1 MLLRFLAF
9 GLALVAAA
17 GAADE
22 AKRETLRREVQAMVE
37 ERLKAAGATRD
48 PWGRATA
55 ELGSWAFNN
64 YRFQRGDD
72 ARWAERDFDDTGW
85 KRIAPYELPSRDG
98 IYWVR
103 WKVTQRSERAAAWRD
118 GLLLKVV
125 ASYDLYWDGQLIGR
139 NGRVGATAE
148 EEWPG
153 VVDALFQVPRELL
166 GAGEHTVALRLSSF
180 HTGFPGP
187 TYGLNFAWGNF
198 RTMLVERSRTS
209 LLSVMAV
216 GASLV
221 GAGVFGLLWLL
232 AGRRRSLLIFSA
244 LLLTVAALQAL
255 QAWRWLF
262 EYRYDWH
269 HPRLVAI
276 TVLASAL
283 AVLLTAFVLEQF
295 ALRLHRWAAL
305 VLAVLLTHAWLSS
318 DIYNWVSLYACT
330 VGFST
335 ALALAVRAA
344 WRRRRGATAAC
355 AGLGLSMVALIT
367 APRDFLDHAFF
378 LSAGP
383 AMVGLTVAVV
393 LQLRDERREAEQAKL
408 TAARL
413 EIELLKKNIQPHFL
427 VNTLATL
434 IEVIEQDP
442 RAAVGLIEALA
453 GEFRILARVS
463 GEKLIPLEQ
472 EIELC
477 RAHLRVMSLRRGVQ
491 SALTVRGAAE
501 GLAVPPA
508 LLHTLVENGLTHLLP
523 RAGRQDFE
531 LAVER
536 RAAGTRLALLARGE
550 RQAGADTA
558 GGGGSGDAA
567 AGSGAGREGTG
578 LRYVKARLEESFP
591 AAWALAG
598 AAVPEGWETVIEV
611 RGPMAAAEAGAGAA
625 AAEAG
630 GGPGPVRREGAA
642 PA

>member
-22 AKRETLRREVQAMVE
+22 AKRETLRREVRAIVE
-37 ERLKAAGATRD
+37 ERARAAGITLD
-48 PWGRATA
+48 PWRRGAP
-55 ELGSWAFNN
+55 ELGAWAFNN
-64 YRFQRGDD
+64 YRFRRGDD
-72 ARWAERDFDDTGW
+72 ARWAERDFDDSEWT
-85 KRIAPYELPSRDG
+85 RITPYELPARDG
-98 IYWVR
+98 VYWVR
-103 WKVTQRSERAAAWRD
+103 WKVTQRSAAASAWRD

-139 NGRVGATAE
+139 NGRVGATAGAE
-148 EEWPG
+148 EPG
-153 VVDALFQVPRELL
+153 MVDALFQVPRELL

-187 TYGLNFAWGNF
+187 NYGLNFAWGNF

-232 AGRRRSLLIFSA
+232 AGRRRPLLIFSA
-244 LLLTVAALQAL
+244 LLVTVAALQAL

-262 EYRYDWH
+262 DYPYDWH
-269 HPRLVAI
+269 YPRLVAI
-276 TVLASAL
+276 TALASAL
-283 AVLLTAFVLEQF
+283 AVLLAAFVLEQF
-295 ALRLHRWAAL
+295 ALRLRGWTAL
-305 VLAVLLTHAWLSS
+305 VLAGLLTHAWFSS
-318 DIYNWVSLYACT
+318 PIYNWVSLYACT
-330 VGFST
+330 AGFAA
-335 ALALAVRAA
+335 ALALAVRAV
-344 WRRRRGATAAC
+344 WLRRRGAAAAG
-355 AGLGLSMVALIT
+355 AGLALSMVALIT

-477 RAHLRVMSLRRGVQ
+477 RAHLRVMSLRRGVR

-523 RAGRQDFE
+523 RSGRQDFE
-531 LAVER
+531 LTVER
-536 RAAGTRLALLARGE
+536 RATGTRLALLARGE
-550 RQAGADTA
+550 RQAEADTA
-558 GGGGSGDAA
+558 AAGGG
-567 AGSGAGREGTG
+567 GREGTG

-591 AAWALAG
+591 AAWTLAG

-611 RGPMAAAEAGAGAA
+611 RGPMAAAGGSAGASAAGAEGA
-625 AAEAG
+625 PRAL
-630 GGPGPVRREGAA
+630 PRKGAA

>member
-17 GAADE
+17 GAADAAKPE
-22 AKRETLRREVQAMVE
+22 APRREVGEIVE
-37 ERLKAAGATRD
+37 ERLKAAGITRD

-64 YRFQRGDD
+64 YRFRRGDD
-72 ARWAERDFDDTGW
+72 ARWAERDFDDSDW
-85 KRIAPYELPSRDG
+85 KRITPYELPSRDG
-98 IYWVR
+98 VYWVR
-103 WKVTQRSERAAAWRD
+103 WKVTQRGEGAATRRD

-139 NGRVGATAE
+139 NGRVGRTAE
-148 EEWPG
+148 DELPG

-180 HTGFPGP
+180 NTGFPGP
-187 TYGLNFAWGNF
+187 TYGLNFAWGHF
-198 RTMLVERSRTS
+198 RSMLVERSRTS

-283 AVLLTAFVLEQF
+283 AVLLAAFVLEHF
-295 ALRLHRWAAL
+295 ALRLRVWAAL
-305 VLAVLLTHAWLSS
+305 ALAVLLTHAWLSS

-330 VGFST
+330 VGFTT

-344 WRRRRGATAAC
+344 WLRRRGAVAAC
-355 AGLGLSMVALIT
+355 GGLAFSMVALIT

-383 AMVGLTVAVV
+383 AMVGLVVAVV

-463 GEKLIPLEQ
+463 GEKRIPLDQ

-477 RAHLRVMSLRRGVQ
+477 RAHLRVMSLRRGVR
-491 SALTVRGAAE
+491 SALTVRGTTE

-508 LLHTLVENGLTHLLP
+508 LLHTLMENGLTHLLP

-531 LAVER
+531 LTVER

-550 RQAGADTA
+550 RQAGPETVSIDPGAPAAD
-558 GGGGSGDAA
+558 GSG
-567 AGSGAGREGTG
+567 GGREGTG

-591 AAWALAG
+591 GAWTLAG

-611 RGPMAAAEAGAGAA
+611 RGMAAGTADGPAEPAPAARGA
-625 AAEAG
+625 
-630 GGPGPVRREGAA
+630 PRRKGAA